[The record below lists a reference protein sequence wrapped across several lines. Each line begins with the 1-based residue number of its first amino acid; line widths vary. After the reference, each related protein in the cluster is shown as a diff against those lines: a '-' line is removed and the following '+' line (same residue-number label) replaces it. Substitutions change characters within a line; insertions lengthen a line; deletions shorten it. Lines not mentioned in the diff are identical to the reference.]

1 MNKIIM
7 IMMVALIPFVTI
19 SQKRSTKGKTTE
31 KSENSTKLKSN
42 FMIIKGVE
50 MIIEDSRRV
59 EKLSEEEESEELSI
73 KRHLKPMTKLMVT
86 FDFGSN
92 ISKDNQSLMAES
104 RNLRNM
110 PDAVNKA
117 LEYGWEF
124 INSTVVIDGK
134 ATIHYYYM
142 KRR

>member
-1 MNKIIM
+1 
-7 IMMVALIPFVTI
+7 MVSLIPFVTM

-124 INSTVVIDGK
+124 INSTIVIDGK

>member
-7 IMMVALIPFVTI
+7 IMMVILIPFVTM
-19 SQKRSTKGKTTE
+19 SQKRANKGKTSQKTE
-31 KSENSTKLKSN
+31 VSTKLKSN

-59 EKLSEEEESEELSI
+59 EKLSEEEESVELSI

-86 FDFGSN
+86 FDFGSTIN
-92 ISKDNQSLMAES
+92 KENQSLMADS
-104 RNLRNM
+104 RNLRSM

-117 LEYGWEF
+117 VEYGWEF
-124 INSTVVIDGK
+124 INSTIVIDGK

>member
-1 MNKIIM
+1 
-7 IMMVALIPFVTI
+7 MVALIPFVTI

-31 KSENSTKLKSN
+31 KSENSTNLKSN

>member
-1 MNKIIM
+1 M
-7 IMMVALIPFVTI
+7 IAMVALIPFVTM
-19 SQKRSTKGKTTE
+19 SQKRSNKGKSIQ
-31 KSENSTKLKSN
+31 KSESSTQLKSN

-59 EKLSEEEESEELSI
+59 EKLTEEEESVELSF
-73 KRHLKPMTKLMVT
+73 KRHLKPMTKLMVA
-86 FDFGSN
+86 FDFGSS
-92 ISKDNQSLMAES
+92 ISKENQSLMAES
-104 RNLRNM
+104 RNLRSM

-117 LEYGWEF
+117 VEYGWEF
-124 INSTVVIDGK
+124 INSTIVIDRK